1 MDPITPTSLTSPEL
15 TGRAAPRLEQ
25 PPPADM
31 QGAKLRKL
39 KKATSDFEALF
50 LTHLLKPLEKSLS
63 QSSGGQSLGGD
74 VMFGVAITKMA
85 ESIAQKGGLGLG
97 DVLYRSMEPKV
108 LAELNP
114 PPENSGSIEDANHD
128 AEPIPLGEP
137 AREPMPL
144 PDSSKAIPLSG
155 GLTPQSSDKKE

>member
-25 PPPADM
+25 PQPTDM

-50 LTHLLKPLEKSLS
+50 LTHLLRPLEKSLS

-97 DVLYRSMEPKV
+97 DVLYNSMEPKV
-108 LAELNP
+108 LAEMNP
-114 PPENSGSIEDANHD
+114 PPKNSGSPEDEKHEV
-128 AEPIPLGEP
+128 EPIPLDKP
-137 AREPMPL
+137 AAEPMPL
-144 PDSSKAIPLSG
+144 PGDSHVIPLSG
-155 GLTPQSSDKKE
+155 GLAPLKSDKTD